1 MTVRLRLACLKQ
13 RKRDLALLEQVAR
26 NDRKAIALLYQRHHL
41 RLYRFLLRF
50 VKNEAH
56 AEELVN
62 ETFID
67 VWRGAGKFEGR
78 SQVSSWILS
87 IGRNKAI
94 SLLRK
99 RADAELDDEYA
110 SGLED
115 ESDTPEVMTL
125 KQDKAAAMRLC
136 INRLSAEHR
145 EVIDL
150 VYYQEKAIKEI
161 AVILSVPENTVKTRV
176 FHARKKLSDLLA
188 KSGIDRG
195 WP

>member
-1 MTVRLRLACLKQ
+1 MSEKEAA
-13 RKRDLALLEQVAR
+13 RDLELIKLIASH
-26 NDRKAIALLYQRHHL
+26 DRGAISLLYQRHHL
-41 RLYRFLLRF
+41 RLFRYLLRF
-50 VKNEAH
+50 VKNEAV

-62 ETFID
+62 ETFLD
-67 VWRGAGKFEGR
+67 VWRAAGKFEGR
-78 SQVSSWILS
+78 SQVSSWIIS

-99 RADAELDDEYA
+99 KSDAELDDDYA

-115 ESDTPEVMTL
+115 GSDTPEVSTM

-136 INRLSAEHR
+136 IDRLSDEHR

-161 AVILSVPENTVKTRV
+161 AIILSVPENTVKTRV
-176 FHARKKLSDLLA
+176 FHARKKLSEHLKRA
-188 KSGIDRG
+188 GIDRG

>member
-1 MTVRLRLACLKQ
+1 MSGSENT
-13 RKRDLALLEQVAR
+13 RDLELLNRVAR
-26 NDRKAIALLYQRHHL
+26 NDRKAITLLYQRHNL
-41 RLYRFLLRF
+41 RLYRYLLRF
-50 VKNEAH
+50 TKNDAI

-62 ETFID
+62 ETFLD
-67 VWRGAGKFEGR
+67 VWRSAGKFEGR
-78 SQVSSWILS
+78 SQVSSWIIS

-99 RADAELDDEYA
+99 RSDAELDDDYA

-115 ESDTPEVMTL
+115 DSDTPEVTTL
-125 KQDKAAAMRLC
+125 KQDKAAAMRTC
-136 INRLSAEHR
+136 INKLSAEHR

>member
-1 MTVRLRLACLKQ
+1 MSRSENA
-13 RKRDLALLEQVAR
+13 RDLELLEQVAR

-41 RLYRFLLRF
+41 RLYRYLLRF
-50 VKNEAH
+50 TKNEAV

-67 VWRGAGKFEGR
+67 VWRSAGTFEGR

-99 RADAELDDEYA
+99 RSDAELDEDYA
-110 SGLED
+110 SGLQD
-115 ESDTPEVMTL
+115 DRDTPEVSAL
-125 KQDKAAAMRLC
+125 KQDKALAMRLC
-136 INRLSAEHR
+136 IDRLSDEHR

-176 FHARKKLSDLLA
+176 FHARKKLSDLLM

>member
-1 MTVRLRLACLKQ
+1 MSGSESARDLELLKQ
-13 RKRDLALLEQVAR
+13 IAS

-41 RLYRFLLRF
+41 RLYRYLLRF
-50 VKNEAH
+50 VKSEAV

-62 ETFID
+62 ETFLD
-67 VWRGAGKFEGR
+67 VWRSAGKFEGR
-78 SQVSSWILS
+78 SQVSSWIIS

-99 RADAELDDEYA
+99 RSDAELDDDYA

-115 ESDTPEVMTL
+115 ESDTPETSTL
-125 KQDKAAAMRLC
+125 KQDKAKAMRLC
-136 INRLSAEHR
+136 INRLGPDHR

-161 AVILSVPENTVKTRV
+161 AIILDVPENTVKTRV
-176 FHARKKLSDLLA
+176 FHARKKLSELLSKA
-188 KSGIDRG
+188 GIDRG

>member
-1 MTVRLRLACLKQ
+1 MSGAEET
-13 RKRDLALLEQVAR
+13 RDLALLEQIAR

-50 VKNEAH
+50 VKNEAQ

-87 IGRNKAI
+87 IGRNKAL

-99 RADAELDDEYA
+99 RSDAELDDEYA

-136 INRLSAEHR
+136 ITRLSDEHR

>member
-1 MTVRLRLACLKQ
+1 MSGVEETLDA
-13 RKRDLALLEQVAR
+13 ALLERVAK
-26 NDRKAIALLYQRHHL
+26 NDRQAITLLYQRHHL

-50 VKNEAH
+50 VKTEAQ
-56 AEELVN
+56 AEDLVN

-67 VWRGAGKFEGR
+67 VWRSAGKFEGR

-94 SLLRK
+94 SLMRK
-99 RADAELDDEYA
+99 RSDAELNDEYA

-115 ESDTPEVMTL
+115 ESDTPEVSTL
-125 KQDKAAAMRLC
+125 KLDKAALMRQC
-136 INRLSAEHR
+136 IDKLSDEHR

-161 AVILSVPENTVKTRV
+161 AIILSVPENTVKTRV
-176 FHARKKLSDLLA
+176 FHARKKLSDLLS
-188 KSGIDRG
+188 KSGVDRG